1 LAGHFEKKNKN
12 VKRKSE
18 LFIDELGRILLP
30 HEFASQFTIETGRLL
45 LELQIEELANLS
57 KVKT

>member
-1 LAGHFEKKNKN
+1 LAGHFEKKKN

-30 HEFASQFTIETGRLL
+30 HEFACQFTIET
-45 LELQIEELANLS
+45 ELQIEELANLS